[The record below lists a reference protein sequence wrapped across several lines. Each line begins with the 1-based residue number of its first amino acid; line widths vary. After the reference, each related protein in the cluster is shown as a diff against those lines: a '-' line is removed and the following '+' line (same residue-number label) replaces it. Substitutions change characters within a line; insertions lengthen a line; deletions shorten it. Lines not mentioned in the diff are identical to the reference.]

1 MAAKPRRINIALVV
15 LLGAYIVAALM
26 VLTRPGATLSDDDR
40 AVVRIAHW
48 QIEAGPRE
56 GIDAMIK
63 RYEELNPHVRVE
75 QVAVP
80 GRIYKQWLRTQLI
93 GGTAPDIIEFGRLFN
108 ADDIPPRFFE
118 QISDLVEKPNPYNKG
133 TPMEG
138 VRWRDTFNDGLDTP
152 DTYIENLSNFYGVTL
167 CMLST
172 RLFYNAELLE
182 EISGSPKAPTTFA
195 ELRTLSEKLAQY
207 NADSR
212 HPISMYAGSKFNGR
226 LLMEGMLSR
235 AGIGLN
241 IKNDRLREQGQ
252 QVRDVSVDFL
262 RGNWDYRD
270 PGLLT
275 GLKLMR
281 EVARNLR
288 PGFQQLERDAAM
300 QEFMRGQAPMII
312 TGTWDATSLTSLAPF
327 KVGVAQ
333 FPWPDRAD
341 QEVGQHYWG
350 PLAERDN
357 TSFPLCVNRA
367 SPNKKE
373 TIDFL
378 HFITSVEGNTIFFE
392 KSGWLPATRGVVVPE
407 EQQIYLPRPVGLPV
421 RSAYMAGFGPETAT
435 LWQRQL
441 YRLISPQGSVEGFL
455 EEFEKEFPKALKS
468 DLRNKTRHLT
478 LSLRHDMQPLMAL
491 AMLDRLQ
498 GPDPKR
504 IKSRVVR
511 ESSQNIAEARLYEAL
526 AALERGPDV
535 GRASRTVPHRE
546 TSDVL

>member
-1 MAAKPRRINIALVV
+1 MAAKSRKFNVAIVV
-15 LLGAYIVAALM
+15 LLGAYAVAALM
-26 VLTRPGATLSDDDR
+26 VLTRPGAALSGDER

-63 RYEELNPHVRVE
+63 RYLELNPHVRVE

-118 QISDLVEKPNPYNKG
+118 QISELVEKPNPYNKG
-133 TPMEG
+133 TPLEG
-138 VRWRDTFNDGLDTP
+138 VRWRDTFKDGLDTP

-167 CMLST
+167 CTLST
-172 RLFYNAELLE
+172 RLFYNADLME
-182 EISGSPKAPTTFA
+182 EISGSSEAPSSFA
-195 ELRTLSEKLAQY
+195 ELRAFSEKLAQH
-207 NADSR
+207 NAGAK

-226 LLMEGMLSR
+226 ILMGGMLSR
-235 AGIGLN
+235 AGVGLG
-241 IKNDRLREQGQ
+241 ISNDRLREQGQ
-252 QVRDVSVDFL
+252 QVRDASVDYL
-262 RGNWDYRD
+262 RGNWDHRT
-270 PGLLT
+270 PELLT
-275 GLKLMR
+275 GLKLMQ

-327 KVGVAQ
+327 KVGVAV
-333 FPWPDRAD
+333 FPWPDRSD
-341 QEVGQHYWG
+341 KEVGQHFWG
-350 PLAERDN
+350 PLAEKDN
-357 TSFPLCVNRA
+357 TSFPLCVNRM
-367 SPNKKE
+367 SPHKKE

-407 EQQIYLPRPVGLPV
+407 EQQVYLPSPVGLPV
-421 RSAYMAGFGPETAT
+421 RTPYIEFGAETAT

-441 YRLISPQGSVEGFL
+441 YRLVSPQGSVEEFL
-455 EEFEKEFPKALKS
+455 EVFEKEFPDALKS

-478 LSLRHDMQPLMAL
+478 LSLRHDMQPLIAL
-491 AMLDRLQ
+491 AMLDRLLA
-498 GPDPKR
+498 PDPKR
-504 IKSRVVR
+504 IHSRVVR
-511 ESSQNIAEARLYEAL
+511 ESSQNIAETRLYEAL
-526 AALERGPDV
+526 TALERGLDV
-535 GRASRTVPHRE
+535 GTASRKDSSNGDE
-546 TSDVL
+546 